1 MIYGI
6 SMLLLVLGIVVALPA
21 FRKLV
26 YMRRIKKTSQTALG
40 RVESTDNAIQG
51 QRSFMGM
58 FVADEVVNHQK
69 PLIRYQ
75 PAQEKEMSIEVI
87 PSTFLS
93 ARKYEAGESVE
104 VAYDL
109 SEPWRA
115 YPLREWTATAR
126 DLWIGTILMIVGIAL
141 WIVGRAYNL
150 PF

>member
-6 SMLLLVLGIVVALPA
+6 AMLLFILGLVVGIPALRRLLRMQSIK
-21 FRKLV
+21 RK
-26 YMRRIKKTSQTALG
+26 SQITLG
-40 RVESTDNAIQG
+40 RVESTDNAINI

-58 FVADEVVNHQK
+58 FVADEVTNHQR

-75 PAQEKEMSIEVI
+75 PAHEKEMSIEII

-93 ARKYEAGESVE
+93 GRRYETGESVE
-104 VAYDL
+104 VVYDL

-126 DLWIGTILMIVGIAL
+126 DLWIGSVISATALIL
-141 WIVGRAYNL
+141 WILGRLYNL